1 MRHIV
6 CYFFQLLWDPILHVE
21 CLALTKGELPI
32 KSSNYTRLNFVLK
45 VSARS
50 ENAWVRKGGDARA
63 ASHATMTHKTRE
75 FRVGLQM
82 ARRLKDI
89 KEIKI
94 ERPQRAKLS
103 AKEVIKRMEE
113 FPKRREQFIA
123 TVRKRKN

>member
-1 MRHIV
+1 
-6 CYFFQLLWDPILHVE
+6 
-21 CLALTKGELPI
+21 
-32 KSSNYTRLNFVLK
+32 
-45 VSARS
+45 
-50 ENAWVRKGGDARA
+50 
-63 ASHATMTHKTRE
+63 
-75 FRVGLQM
+75 M

-94 ERPQRAKLS
+94 ERPPRAKLS